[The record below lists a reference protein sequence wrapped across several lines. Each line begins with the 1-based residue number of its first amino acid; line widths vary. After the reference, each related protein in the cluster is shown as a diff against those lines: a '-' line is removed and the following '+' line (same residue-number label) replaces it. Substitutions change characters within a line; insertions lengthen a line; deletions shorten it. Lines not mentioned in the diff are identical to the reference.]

1 MDLISFFNIKATQI
15 LIPAITNTS
24 SFLASPRN
32 FRLPVSNKSFTV
44 LAKKRNS
51 NSKSD
56 SLLKQNLVEE
66 VLMDEEED
74 VLFEDFEDGTNRLF
88 QWNKIHPLI
97 FKAVLCNSFFFFVF
111 VFVEEIMDDDV
122 GDYFEDEYAEEDSEV
137 CVSWCWNYLC
147 VLVIL

>member
-88 QWNKIHPLI
+88 Q
-97 FKAVLCNSFFFFVF
+97 
-111 VFVEEIMDDDV
+111 
-122 GDYFEDEYAEEDSEV
+122 
-137 CVSWCWNYLC
+137 
-147 VLVIL
+147 